1 MYIISGDQI
10 INLDNVLNIRLHEK
24 FISYRYSGIDRY
36 HVIGQYETE
45 ERARE
50 VWDEMICAMSNKYV
64 SFSNS
69 KNVEC
74 VPPSMYALP
83 EK

>member
-50 VWDEMICAMSNKYV
+50 VWDKIMSVISHEVFCTVNGEMRTPATIR
-64 SFSNS
+64 
-69 KNVEC
+69 
-74 VPPSMYALP
+74 LP